1 MRSPNMQITNYVYD
15 CVNGR
20 ACINYSKS
28 RGFTRLYNSMLYA
41 WHLLYRCY
49 KTKFCKS
56 LIAENFITAIKKV
69 KNSVVKDI
77 YEICIR
83 FLNSKFTNSTYVQW
97 YKKFIINLSI
107 SLITVCSISIIFRSL
122 IIRISEISC
131 YNCLRCITYRVFVL
145 VIDCFE

>member
-97 YKKFIINLSI
+97 YKKFIDFIDYSMFNFCYI
-107 SLITVCSISIIFRSL
+107 PFL
-122 IIRISEISC
+122 IIRLSEISI

>member
-1 MRSPNMQITNYVYD
+1 MNLHYSAKYLSHIISCVQSNNIDSGFKLVTYVRSPNMQITNYVYD

-56 LIAENFITAIKKV
+56 LIAENFIATIKNV
-69 KNSVVKDI
+69 KNNVVKDL
-77 YEICIR
+77 YEMCIR
-83 FLNSKFTNSTYVQW
+83 FV
-97 YKKFIINLSI
+97 
-107 SLITVCSISIIFRSL
+107 
-122 IIRISEISC
+122 
-131 YNCLRCITYRVFVL
+131 
-145 VIDCFE
+145 

>member
-97 YKKFIINLSI
+97 YKKFIINSGYRFHWLQYVQFLLYSI
-107 SLITVCSISIIFRSL
+107 PWLYVHPKSAAIIA
-122 IIRISEISC
+122 
-131 YNCLRCITYRVFVL
+131 
-145 VIDCFE
+145 